1 MNMIAFP
8 VPADDKVVTT
18 SEFELSSFDGIQC
31 TNNSNHILMTCMFFL
46 FAATIALQVQIF
58 VLKRNFNCIA
68 VEVHNNSTEIWFT
81 NSKLRNLAFLIADLL
96 GVRVQDQKSLLAN
109 NV

>member
-8 VPADDKVVTT
+8 VPANDKVVTT
-18 SEFELSSFDGIQC
+18 FEFELSSFDEIQC
-31 TNNSNHILMTCMFFL
+31 TNHSNLMICIFFL

-58 VLKRNFNCIA
+58 VLKRNFNCMA

-81 NSKLRNLAFLIADLL
+81 NCKLRNLALMIADLL
-96 GVRVQDQKSLLAN
+96 GVRVQDQKSLRAN